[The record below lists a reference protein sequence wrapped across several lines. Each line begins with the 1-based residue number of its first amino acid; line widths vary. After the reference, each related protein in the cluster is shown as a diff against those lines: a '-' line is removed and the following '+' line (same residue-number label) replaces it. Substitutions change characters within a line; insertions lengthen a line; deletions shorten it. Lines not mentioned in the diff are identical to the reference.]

1 MSKKLS
7 RARRKELRE
16 QGQLE
21 EAPRAVEEA
30 RRELRRAES
39 DGASARVH
47 AAREEVAARGDDAP
61 EEESEAPAKPRP
73 RHDRTVLVLVGLTAL
88 AALIFW
94 LTQRSPTKETKIE
107 ATAPVPTATSSA
119 QP

>member
-39 DGASARVH
+39 DGAAARVH
-47 AAREEVAARGDDAP
+47 VAREEVAARGDDA
-61 EEESEAPAKPRP
+61 EESEAPARP
-73 RHDRTVLVLVGLTAL
+73 KARHDRTVLVLVALTAL

-107 ATAPVPTATSSA
+107 VSAPVPAAASSA
-119 QP
+119 RP